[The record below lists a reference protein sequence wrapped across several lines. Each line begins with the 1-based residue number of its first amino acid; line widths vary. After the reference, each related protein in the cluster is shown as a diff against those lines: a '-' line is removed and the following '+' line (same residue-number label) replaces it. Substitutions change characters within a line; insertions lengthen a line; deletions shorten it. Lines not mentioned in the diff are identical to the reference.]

1 VREFVERSFAHV
13 GKSIEWRGTGVK
25 ETGVEAGTGRVL
37 VEIDPRYFRPT
48 EVMQLLGDPTK
59 ARQKLGWK
67 HRTSFDT
74 LVQEMVRDDLALMR
88 KVQANSRALD
98 SMCGLVDLNGLRAED
113 AAARSEA
120 ALDRIRMRGPD
131 GEGTWSDQHC
141 ALAHSRLAIIELSP
155 LGAQPMRRDGLVI
168 TYNGEIFNF
177 AEVRDELSR
186 LGHSFRS
193 SSDTE
198 VLLAGW
204 QQWGDE
210 LLPRLNGMFAFA
222 IWDAEARTLYAARD
236 RFGEKPLVYAHAG
249 DRLAFGTDLIA
260 CEAMLGETRPVDAA
274 ALRALFTLRFV
285 PEPWSIA
292 RGVRKLP
299 VGHWLRF
306 GPRGLAVEPW
316 YELAAARRNAPVDIA
331 GVEAGLRQ
339 RFDAAVRARLVSDV
353 PVGVFLSSGI
363 DSALVAASVAASGAR
378 LKTFTV
384 GFAGASDYYEERP
397 MAAAVARHLGAEHTE
412 IEVSGARVGEVLD
425 RVFTALDEPFA
436 DASAVPTFLVS
447 EATRR
452 NVKVVLTGDGA
463 DEVFGGYRR
472 YWSELHVGLWNR
484 MPQALRRALTGLAMR
499 LPEGKDSRLLEALRR
514 VRRFAATADADPVR
528 RQAALMRLAS
538 EPELDRLLG
547 HAPAEAISLED
558 LVSDR
563 RGASAFSDPINAM
576 LACDV
581 SLGLP
586 GDMLVKVDRTSM
598 ANALETRTPYLD
610 DRVVEWAFA
619 MPGSQKLALQAGRP
633 VGKRVLRQAFRDR
646 LPAEVFN
653 RPKRGF
659 EMPVAAMLNG
669 VAAERLAAATDPIAL
684 KRQGLF
690 NPGQIATWTQ
700 ELATGRD
707 TSWHLWTL
715 LAFQEWARLHRRPE
729 ALA

>member
-1 VREFVERSFAHV
+1 
-13 GKSIEWRGTGVK
+13 
-25 ETGVEAGTGRVL
+25 
-37 VEIDPRYFRPT
+37 
-48 EVMQLLGDPTK
+48 
-59 ARQKLGWK
+59 
-67 HRTSFDT
+67 
-74 LVQEMVRDDLALMR
+74 
-88 KVQANSRALD
+88 
-98 SMCGLVDLNGLRAED
+98 MCGIAGLVDLKGLRTEN
-113 AAARSEA
+113 AARRCEA

-131 GEGTWSDQHC
+131 GEGTWTDPHC
-141 ALAHSRLAIIELSP
+141 ALVHTRLAIIDLSP
-155 LGAQPMRRDGLVI
+155 LGAQPMSRDGLVI
-168 TYNGEIFNF
+168 TFNGEIFNF
-177 AEVRDELSR
+177 AEVRHELLR

-193 SSDTE
+193 HSDTE

-204 QQWGDE
+204 QQWGAQ

-222 IWDAEARTLYAARD
+222 IWDAEARTLFAARD

-249 DRLAFGTDLIA
+249 DRFAFGTDLIA

-274 ALRALFTLRFV
+274 ALRTLFTLRFV

-292 RGVRKLP
+292 RGVHKLP
-299 VGHWLRF
+299 AGHWLRF
-306 GPRGLAVEPW
+306 GPRGLMVEPW
-316 YELAAARRNAPVDIA
+316 YELAAARRNTPTDIA
-331 GVEAGLRQ
+331 DVEAGLRQ

-363 DSALVAASVAASGAR
+363 DSALVAASVAASGGK

-384 GFAGASDYYEERP
+384 GFAGAGDYYEERP

-412 IEVSGARVGEVLD
+412 IEVSGARVGDVLD

-472 YWSELHVGLWNR
+472 YWSELHAGTWNR
-484 MPQALRRALTGLAMR
+484 LPGVLRHTLAKLAMR
-499 LPEGKDSRLLEALRR
+499 LPESKDSRLLETLRR
-514 VRRFAATADADPVR
+514 VRRFAATADADPVL

-538 EPELDRLLG
+538 EPELDGLLG
-547 HAPAEAISLED
+547 QGPSEAISLEG
-558 LVSDR
+558 LVADR
-563 RGASAFSDPINAM
+563 RAASSFSDPINAM

-619 MPGSQKLALQAGRP
+619 MPGSQKLTLQAGRP

-659 EMPVAAMLNG
+659 EMPVDAMLKG
-669 VAAERLAAATDPIAL
+669 AAAERLAAATEPKAL
-684 KRQGLF
+684 ARQGLF
-690 NPGQIATWTQ
+690 NPGQIDVWSK
-700 ELATGRD
+700 ELASGRRD
-707 TSWHLWTL
+707 TSWQLWTL

-729 ALA
+729 AIA

>member
-1 VREFVERSFAHV
+1 
-13 GKSIEWRGTGVK
+13 
-25 ETGVEAGTGRVL
+25 
-37 VEIDPRYFRPT
+37 
-48 EVMQLLGDPTK
+48 
-59 ARQKLGWK
+59 
-67 HRTSFDT
+67 
-74 LVQEMVRDDLALMR
+74 
-88 KVQANSRALD
+88 
-98 SMCGLVDLNGLRAED
+98 MCGIAGLVDLNGLRAED
-113 AAARSEA
+113 AAARSGA
-120 ALDRIRMRGPD
+120 ALNRIRMRGPD

-141 ALAHSRLAIIELSP
+141 ALVHTRLAIIDLSP

-177 AEVRDELSR
+177 AEVRNELSS
-186 LGHSFRS
+186 LGHTFKSN
-193 SSDTE
+193 SDTE

-204 QQWGDE
+204 RQWGEE

-236 RFGEKPLVYAHAG
+236 RFGEKPLLYAQSR

-299 VGHWLRF
+299 AGHWLRF
-306 GPRGLAVEPW
+306 NAQGLLVEPW
-316 YELAAARRNAPVDIA
+316 YDLAAVRRNAPMDWA
-331 GVEAGLRQ
+331 DAEAGLRA
-339 RFDAAVRARLVSDV
+339 RFDAAVQARLVSDV

-363 DSALVAASVAASGAR
+363 DSALVAASVAASGR
-378 LKTFTV
+378 KLKTFTV

-412 IEVSGARVGEVLD
+412 IEVSGQRAGEVLD
-425 RVFTALDEPFA
+425 RVFTGLDEPFA

-447 EATRR
+447 EATRK
-452 NVKVVLTGDGA
+452 NVTVVLTGDGA

-472 YWSELHVGLWNR
+472 YWSELHVGLWNL
-484 MPQALRRALTGLAMR
+484 MPGALRRGLTGLAMR
-499 LPEGKDSRLLEALRR
+499 LPEGKDNRLMETLRR
-514 VRRFAATADADPVR
+514 VRRFAATADPDPVR

-538 EPELDRLLG
+538 EQELDRLLG
-547 HAPAEAISLED
+547 PAPGEAISLED
-558 LVSDR
+558 LVLDR

-586 GDMLVKVDRTSM
+586 GDMLVKVDRMSM

-619 MPGSQKLALQAGRP
+619 MPGSQKLALQGGRP
-633 VGKRVLRQAFRDR
+633 VGKRILRSAFRDR
-646 LPAEVFN
+646 LPAEVFT

-669 VAAERLAAATDPIAL
+669 AAAGRLAAATDPKAL
-684 KRQGLF
+684 ARQGLF
-690 NPGQIATWTQ
+690 DPGQIAAWTQ
-700 ELATGRD
+700 ELAGGRRD
-707 TSWHLWTL
+707 TSWQLWTL